1 MPTSSEFK
9 DFVLECLE
17 SCGTHYHFK
26 AKKMFGEYC
35 IYVWDSCEISSPKP
49 IFLLCDETL
58 FIKQHKELA
67 TILESAPKAPFYKGT
82 KQEWHILD
90 IDSII
95 KESNPY
101 ILRITPALS
110 LYANSEFVTLYFE
123 PSLGY
128 KIIYEGKKSSKL
140 IHTLTWGAYSEVKLH
155 PIKDLEWYFEMGVNS
170 SGSISIPV
178 NFRSAT
184 GINWYFI

>member
-67 TILESAPKAPFYKGT
+67 TSLESAPKAPFYKGT

-90 IDSII
+90 IDSI
-95 KESNPY
+95 
-101 ILRITPALS
+101 S
-110 LYANSEFVTLYFE
+110 LLQ
-123 PSLGY
+123 
-128 KIIYEGKKSSKL
+128 KIIETIVPLLPEPKTKKPRKQ
-140 IHTLTWGAYSEVKLH
+140 
-155 PIKDLEWYFEMGVNS
+155 
-170 SGSISIPV
+170 
-178 NFRSAT
+178 
-184 GINWYFI
+184 